1 MARNGRLIVLANEE
15 DDEMVDI
22 VAGGCTRDQ
31 PLGHCGSWVHLQRAL
46 L

>member
-22 VAGGCTRDQ
+22 VNGKYPIIQGEQ
-31 PLGHCGSWVHLQRAL
+31 PQ
-46 L
+46 

>member
-22 VAGGCTRDQ
+22 VAGGYSQ
-31 PLGHCGSWVHLQRAL
+31 LGPA
-46 L
+46 